1 MREAARHIRIETH
14 SLEKFCDPVPTGA
27 ALNRPVNVERLT
39 DDLFDPKAWI
49 EARIGVL
56 ENDLEPAPI
65 VPHLP
70 FPQCAQVDTVENDPP
85 FIGLDEAERAAAG
98 GGLARSGLTDETH
111 DGAALHVEA
120 DAVDGLDRAVA
131 GLELLGEPL
140 DAQESFCTHRAS
152 CLQHRLRWEGPAV
165 ISGGGSSQC
174 GMR

>member
-1 MREAARHIRIETH
+1 MREAARGIRIETH
-14 SLEKFCDPVPTGA
+14 SLQQFCDPVPPGA
-27 ALNRPVNVERLT
+27 ALDGPMDIQRLT
-39 DDLFDPKAWI
+39 DDLIDAKAGI
-49 EARIGVL
+49 EARIGIL

-70 FPQCAQVDTVENDPP
+70 FPQSAQVDTVEKDPSLVR
-85 FIGLDEAERAAAG
+85 LDEAEGAAAG

-165 ISGGGSSQC
+165 ISGGASSQC
-174 GMR
+174 GM